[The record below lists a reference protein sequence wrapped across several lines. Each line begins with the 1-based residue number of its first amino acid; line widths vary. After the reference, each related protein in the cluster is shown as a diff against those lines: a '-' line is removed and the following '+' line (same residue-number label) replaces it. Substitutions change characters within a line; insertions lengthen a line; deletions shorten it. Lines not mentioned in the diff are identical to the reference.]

1 MNFKTIPA
9 LGRIIGKAVIA
20 AALACP
26 VMFTSC
32 AKFAY
37 DDSELKESIKDL
49 NDRLTAL
56 EQKMNEQIAAL
67 TSLVNSKTT
76 VTEVSTDQSG
86 NTVITLSTSTFLHS
100 LNSRQANLNRES
112 NFQSSIFS

>member
-1 MNFKTIPA
+1 MKMKTIPS
-9 LGRIIGKAVIA
+9 LCRMIGKAVIA

-26 VMFTSC
+26 VIFTSC
-32 AKFAY
+32 AKFVY

-76 VTEVSTDQSG
+76 VTEVSTDQTG
-86 NTVITLSTSTFLHS
+86 KTT
-100 LNSRQANLNRES
+100 
-112 NFQSSIFS
+112 